1 MIQGLQS
8 ANCKLQ
14 IALVPTLRVGT
25 QARTLRVPGGRGA
38 VRCAAPRGEQAA
50 GRARTQS
57 VHTIIPTRSVGT
69 RARTRAR
76 SVGTRAPSGFSL
88 LEVILALAIL
98 VGAIAVI
105 GELIATWTRAAGAA
119 RVLTQAQLLC
129 DSKLNEITAGILIP
143 DPVQGAPIETDM
155 EWLYSIDLF
164 PSDQNGI
171 VAVKVTVYQDL
182 PVERRP
188 VTFSL
193 VRWLQDPGIELPEP
207 EDTSSAGGSSTSGTG
222 SSASQGGSQSTGAAG
237 AGT

>member
-1 MIQGLQS
+1 
-8 ANCKLQ
+8 
-14 IALVPTLRVGT
+14 
-25 QARTLRVPGGRGA
+25 
-38 VRCAAPRGEQAA
+38 
-50 GRARTQS
+50 
-57 VHTIIPTRSVGT
+57 
-69 RARTRAR
+69 
-76 SVGTRAPSGFSL
+76 VGTRAPSGFSL

-105 GELIATWTRAAGAA
+105 GELIATGTRAAGAA
-119 RVLTQAQLLC
+119 RDLTQAQLLC
-129 DSKLNEITAGILIP
+129 ESKLNEITAGILIP